1 MPRSAQTRG
10 GRRSELGRSC
20 RALLPSG
27 LRRFGGLAGNGLI
40 LCRPVI
46 KPLGSATPLA
56 VFAVVLDLHAAG
68 QRGVD
73 GAVAV
78 AGQVDSPLHHLLVGL
93 AVPGAA
99 KGDLD
104 LGERLGPL
112 LLALF
117 LDLDF
122 ERAEGLLVPPAP

>member
-46 KPLGSATPLA
+46 KPSGNTTPLG
-56 VFAVVLDLHAAG
+56 VLAVVLDLHSTR
-68 QRGVD
+68 QRRVD

-78 AGQVDSPLHHLLVGL
+78 AGQIDRPFHHLSVGL

-112 LLALF
+112 LL
-117 LDLDF
+117 
-122 ERAEGLLVPPAP
+122 